1 MVAGTEPASTAAV
14 VENASVTRDSKAKA
28 GGAAALRR
36 VETALATRWPESR
49 IEPSLERVR
58 DLVDLLGNPQ
68 NSYPVVH
75 IGGTN
80 GKTSTARMV
89 DELFRELGLRTG
101 RFTSPHLESI
111 TERICLDGEPVD
123 ADRFAAAYAEI
134 APYLDLVDR
143 RHEIRLSFFEVL
155 VAMAYSAFADAP
167 VDAAV
172 VEVGLGGSWD
182 ATNVVD
188 GKVAIVTPVAVDHTE
203 YLGDTVEEI
212 AGEKAGIIKR
222 GAVVVLARQPEAAA
236 EVLLRRAAEV
246 GATIARE
253 GMEFGVRARQVAVG
267 GQLLGLES
275 LAGSYG
281 EVFLPLHGAHQ
292 AQNAACA
299 VAAVEAFL
307 GGGRDALDA
316 DAVRAALGRVGSPG
330 RLEVFRRGSTVL
342 VDAAHN
348 PAGARA
354 LAEAVTEEFTF
365 GSLVGVVA
373 VLRDK
378 DVLGILGELEP
389 VVDLVVA
396 TENSSPRSMHLGNL
410 VGLALQIFGED
421 RVYQAATMPE
431 AIDVAVGLAEREA
444 PLGGGGVLVT
454 GSVVTAG
461 DARMLLGS
469 GT

>member
-1 MVAGTEPASTAAV
+1 
-14 VENASVTRDSKAKA
+14 
-28 GGAAALRR
+28 
-36 VETALATRWPESR
+36 
-49 IEPSLERVR
+49 
-58 DLVDLLGNPQ
+58 
-68 NSYPVVH
+68 
-75 IGGTN
+75 
-80 GKTSTARMV
+80 
-89 DELFRELGLRTG
+89 
-101 RFTSPHLESI
+101 
-111 TERICLDGEPVD
+111 
-123 ADRFAAAYAEI
+123 
-134 APYLDLVDR
+134 
-143 RHEIRLSFFEVL
+143 
-155 VAMAYSAFADAP
+155 

-188 GKVAIVTPVAVDHTE
+188 GRVAVVTPVAVDHRE

-222 GAVVVLARQPEAAA
+222 GAVAVLAHQPEAAA
-236 EVLLRRAAEV
+236 EVLLRRAAEL

-253 GMEFGVRARQVAVG
+253 GLEFGVRTREVAVG
-267 GQLLGLES
+267 GQLLGLEG
-275 LAGSYG
+275 LAGSYD
-281 EVFLPLHGAHQ
+281 EVFLPVHGAHQ

-316 DAVRAALGRVGSPG
+316 DAVRAAFARVGSPG

-348 PAGARA
+348 PAGAHA
-354 LAEAVTEEFTF
+354 LAMAVTEEFTF

-373 VLRDK
+373 ALRDK
-378 DVLGILGELEP
+378 DVLGILEELEP
-389 VVDLVVA
+389 VIDLVVA
-396 TENSSPRSMHLGNL
+396 TENSSPRAMRLEDM
-410 VGLALQIFGED
+410 VGLALQVFGED

-469 GT
+469 AR

>member
-1 MVAGTEPASTAAV
+1 
-14 VENASVTRDSKAKA
+14 
-28 GGAAALRR
+28 
-36 VETALATRWPESR
+36 
-49 IEPSLERVR
+49 
-58 DLVDLLGNPQ
+58 
-68 NSYPVVH
+68 
-75 IGGTN
+75 
-80 GKTSTARMV
+80 
-89 DELFRELGLRTG
+89 
-101 RFTSPHLESI
+101 
-111 TERICLDGEPVD
+111 
-123 ADRFAAAYAEI
+123 
-134 APYLDLVDR
+134 
-143 RHEIRLSFFEVL
+143 
-155 VAMAYSAFADAP
+155 
-167 VDAAV
+167 
-172 VEVGLGGSWD
+172 
-182 ATNVVD
+182 
-188 GKVAIVTPVAVDHTE
+188 
-203 YLGDTVEEI
+203 
-212 AGEKAGIIKR
+212 
-222 GAVVVLARQPEAAA
+222 
-236 EVLLRRAAEV
+236 
-246 GATIARE
+246 
-253 GMEFGVRARQVAVG
+253 MEFGVRARQVAVG

-275 LAGSYG
+275 LAGSYD

-307 GGGRDALDA
+307 GGGRDSLDA

-396 TENSSPRSMHLGNL
+396 TENSSPRSMRLGDL